1 MATRMPT
8 GEAPRIVTAQHLI
21 RALPVAAHRT
31 RPERAQVIPAPMARV
46 RRTPSMEERATRTR
60 TAAQLRAKPAT
71 ARHTPRPTE
80 RRQLPPPT
88 IRPPALPT
96 MVTIRPQRSAITEQA
111 ATTAAQDPLRA
122 PPLWEW

>member
-1 MATRMPT
+1 MGTRMPT
-8 GEAPRIVTAQHLI
+8 VEAPRIVTAQHLI
-21 RALPVAAHRT
+21 RALPAAAHRT

-46 RRTPSMEERATRTR
+46 RRTPSTEARATRTR

-88 IRPPALPT
+88 IRPNVSGGGTYYLCGNTWFSPAYGANGVYYHVVP
-96 MVTIRPQRSAITEQA
+96 
-111 ATTAAQDPLRA
+111 A
-122 PPLWEW
+122 P